1 MLAGEG
7 ACALSIYLE
16 CINRVDS
23 HLSIYINIEK
33 PHIRVD
39 NQRFYSFIFNF
50 IYLLS
55 ITR

>member
-16 CINRVDS
+16 CS

>member
-7 ACALSIYLE
+7 ACALSIYLDLE
-16 CINRVDS
+16 CS

-33 PHIRVD
+33 PHIPVD

-50 IYLLS
+50 IYLMS